1 MPVEPGVRIGAY
13 EVQEF
18 VGRGA
23 MGVVYRAFHEGLARP
38 AAVKVLQAMAPDPDA
53 TARFRR
59 EAQAIAQM
67 RHPNILNVYDFG
79 EYQGTPYMIVE
90 YVPGGGLN
98 DRLRGGRQLSH
109 EDTIRMLRG
118 IGAGLDYAHS
128 LGVVHRDVKPANV
141 LLGKDE
147 TPILADFGLAKL
159 MQSSSLKSVTGVTTG
174 TPAYMAPEQVTGSA
188 VGPAADRYALAT
200 VAYELLTGAVPF
212 ESEGVLELLYA
223 HVHREPPPATER
235 KPELGPEVDAVL
247 LRGLA
252 KDPAARWESCADLVD
267 SLAAALRGEASAVRK
282 ATQPVPAAAAVAA
295 TMPLEN
301 LPPPAN
307 LPAIPDSRRRTTRWL
322 VATAVV
328 GLLLLVLVV
337 YVLTRSHANPAV
349 SLSAG
354 SVVAGDTL
362 VVTGSGL
369 PPNQAGTVQ
378 MESTRRQLGSFKAD
392 GQGVVS
398 QDVRIPVDA
407 GEGDHLVL
415 LCWGSGCPVSGTVH
429 VTPQPRPSPS
439 PSPVKVFTPLV
450 SLSTVTPKL
459 GGPLQVTGR
468 GFDPAREY
476 SVVVIQGSAAHPF
489 AGPAAAPGGA
499 FTASGNLPA
508 GLQAGAAEVFACIV
522 TPGQPSRADEC
533 ARQQVTI
540 SR

>member
-38 AAVKVLQAMAPDPDA
+38 AAVKVLQALAPDADA

-59 EAQAIAQM
+59 EAQSIAQM
-67 RHPNILNVYDFG
+67 RHPNILNVFDFG
-79 EYQGTPYMIVE
+79 EYEGVPYMIVE

-98 DRLRGGRQLSH
+98 DLLRGGRQLSA
-109 EDTIRMLRG
+109 EDTVRMLRG
-118 IGAGLDYAHS
+118 IGAGLDYAHA

-147 TPILADFGLAKL
+147 NPILADFGLAKL
-159 MQSSSLKSVTGVTTG
+159 MQSSSFKSVTGVTTG

-212 ESEGVLELLYA
+212 ESGGVLELLYA
-223 HVHREPPPATER
+223 HVYREPPPATKR

-252 KDPAARWESCADLVD
+252 KNPADRWESCADLVD
-267 SLAAALRGEASAVRK
+267 ALAGALRGEVAAPQR
-282 ATQPVPAAAAVAA
+282 AAPAVPAAAAVAA
-295 TMPLEN
+295 TMPLAN
-301 LPPPAN
+301 LPPPST
-307 LPAIPDSRRRTTRWL
+307 LPAVPGSRRPTSRWL
-322 VATAVV
+322 IGAGVL
-328 GLLLLVLVV
+328 GLLLVLLVV
-337 YVLTRSHANPAV
+337 FALTRSRGNPAV
-349 SLSAG
+349 SLSASG
-354 SVVAGDTL
+354 VVAGDSL

-378 MESTRRQLGSFKAD
+378 MASTRRQLGSFQANA
-392 GQGVVS
+392 QGLVS

-407 GEGDHLVL
+407 GEGDHLIL
-415 LCWGSGCPVSGTVH
+415 LCWGSGCPVSSTLH
-429 VTPQPRPSPS
+429 VTPQPKPSPS
-439 PSPVKVFTPLV
+439 PTPGKVFTPQV
-450 SLSTVTPKL
+450 TLSTVTPKV
-459 GGPLQVTGR
+459 GGPLQVAGH
-468 GFDPAREY
+468 GFDPAGEY
-476 SVVVIQGSAAHPF
+476 SVVVTQASVAHPF

-499 FTASGNLPA
+499 FSASGNLPA
-508 GLQAGAAEVFACIV
+508 GLQPGGAEVVACIV
-522 TPGQPSRADEC
+522 TPGQQPRADEC